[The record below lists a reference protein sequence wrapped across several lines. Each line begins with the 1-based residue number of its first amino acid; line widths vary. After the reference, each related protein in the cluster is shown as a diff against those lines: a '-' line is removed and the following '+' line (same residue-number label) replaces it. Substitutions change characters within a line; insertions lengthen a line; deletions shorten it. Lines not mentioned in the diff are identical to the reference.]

1 MSPEMKNSSSK
12 VMTNSHMTSS
22 LKKTNFV
29 QENKKFKNFFKI
41 YGYSKENSVKVKDDV
56 S

>member
-1 MSPEMKNSSSK
+1 
-12 VMTNSHMTSS
+12 MTASHMTKS

-29 QENKKFKNFFKI
+29 AENKKFKNFFKI
-41 YGYSKENSVKVKDDV
+41 YGYSHENSVNDV